1 MEKEL
6 RELINKW
13 LLKANNDLMMI
24 ENEFYSGN
32 PVTDGICFHAQ
43 QSVEKYLKAFLVA
56 NQIEFPQTHNIGV
69 ILNLC
74 IKVDPDFQG
83 LKESVT
89 LTRYATGFRYPDDF
103 YIPSIEESRKSFK
116 IAKNVREFVIEKLK
130 NFGGKILEK

>member
-24 ENEFYSGN
+24 ENEFHSEN

-56 NQIEFPQTHNIGV
+56 NQIEFPQTHNIGI

-74 IKVDPDFQG
+74 IKVDPDFQS
-83 LKESVT
+83 LRESVT

-116 IAKNVREFVIEKLK
+116 IAKNVRKFVIEKLK
-130 NFGGKILEK
+130 DFGEKF

>member
-24 ENEFYSGN
+24 ENEFHSEN

-56 NQIEFPQTHNIGV
+56 NQIEFPQTHNIGI

-74 IKVDPDFQG
+74 MKVDPDFQG
-83 LKESVT
+83 LRESVT

-103 YIPSIEESRKSFK
+103 YIPSIEEANKSFE
-116 IAKNVREFVIEKLK
+116 IAKMVKKFVLEKLK
-130 NFGGKILEK
+130 RYYSLID

>member
-13 LLKANNDLMMI
+13 LLKANNDLMII
-24 ENEFYSGN
+24 ENEFHSGN

-56 NQIEFPQTHNIGV
+56 NQIEFPQTHNIGI

-74 IKVDPDFQG
+74 IKVDPDFQT
-83 LKESVT
+83 LRESVT

-103 YIPSIEESRKSFK
+103 YIPSIEEANKSFE
-116 IAKNVREFVIEKLK
+116 IAKKVKKFVLEKLK
-130 NFGGKILEK
+130 DSG

>member
-6 RELINKW
+6 KELINKW

-24 ENEFYSGN
+24 ENEFRSEN

-43 QSVEKYLKAFLVA
+43 QSVEKYLKVFLVA

-74 IKVDPDFQG
+74 IKVDPDFQS

-89 LTRYATGFRYPDDF
+89 LTKYATGFRYPDDF
-103 YIPSIEESRKSFK
+103 YIPDFK
-116 IAKNVREFVIEKLK
+116 EAKEAFEIAKKVKKFVLKKLK
-130 NFGGKILEK
+130 KHYI

>member
-6 RELINKW
+6 KELINKW

-24 ENEFYSGN
+24 ENEFRSGN

-43 QSVEKYLKAFLVA
+43 QSVEKYLKVFLVA

-74 IKVDPDFQG
+74 IKVDPDFQT

-89 LTRYATGFRYPDDF
+89 LTRYATGLRYPDDF
-103 YIPSIEESRKSFK
+103 YIPELEEANEAYE
-116 IAKNVREFVIEKLK
+116 IAKKVKKFVLKKLK
-130 NFGGKILEK
+130 K

>member
-24 ENEFYSGN
+24 ENEFHSEN

-83 LKESVT
+83 LRESVT

-103 YIPSIEESRKSFK
+103 YIPSIEEANKSFE
-116 IAKNVREFVIEKLK
+116 IAKMIKKFVLEKLK
-130 NFGGKILEK
+130 RYYSLID